1 MLDSILVNP
10 PVSSPLHPQLN
21 LPLLSGYLKSHG
33 YKSKVLDSNIR
44 FFHRFLELKDFK
56 IDPETYVE
64 NPLKLLDLYSDLE
77 KQLWEKSQKFSG
89 LQVGLRTLSMKQD
102 RIDFRMV
109 AQALDDRES
118 NPFIQFYEDL
128 VRDEI
133 APHSPKIVG
142 IAITFQ
148 DQIIPTFT
156 LAKVIRRMRPEIRIV
171 LGGQMITRCYDGLIL
186 DEGLLPFFDYL
197 VLWDGE
203 EPLLDIHRK
212 EIRGEDVEFI
222 NALPADGSK
231 YKVDRLAKAIASEMV
246 PSPDFSDLDLS
257 SYFVPE
263 ILIPFQTTRGCY
275 AKCAFCAIPYG
286 SNKYRVRTVDRI
298 IDDFIRIQK
307 ETLERYG
314 KKATYFKFMED
325 TSSPALLHELS
336 VEIEK
341 RGLDIK
347 WETFARLEKMFA
359 TEGFMDQL
367 YRGGCRKVHWGL
379 ESNDPAILVTMEKKT
394 TISYA
399 DAVLESAG
407 KAGILNFCFVLVG
420 FPGETDENRAS
431 MVRYIVGNP
440 HIHTL
445 TITTFDLTR
454 KSPMEQEFSPENP
467 YKLDCEPAKDFQVR
481 LPYTVNGENWKKKI
495 IPLAHKMM
503 IDIIK
508 GRPDIGFMTLFPD
521 QIRAVLCDRYGNDWG
536 RIFVEKY
543 GTENVQEMLLST
555 EKYARDY
562 AADKDIDPSRLPE
575 PLRREHYRTREDL
588 ALIARAVRLRREY
601 EDRRFNQV

>member
-21 LPLLSGYLKSHG
+21 LPLLSGYLKSRG
-33 YKSKVLDSNIR
+33 YKSKVVDSNIR
-44 FFHRFLELKDFK
+44 FFHRFLEFKDFK
-56 IDPETYVE
+56 IDPETYIE

-102 RIDFRMV
+102 RIDFKMV

-118 NPFIQFYEDL
+118 NPFIPFYEDL

-156 LAKVIRRMRPEIRIV
+156 LAKVIRRMRPEIKIV

-186 DEGLLPFFDYL
+186 DQGLLPFFDYL

-212 EIRGEDVEFI
+212 VIRGEDVEFI

-231 YKVDRLAKAIASEMV
+231 YKVDRLAKAVASEMV

-263 ILIPFQTTRGCY
+263 LLIPFQTTRGCY

-307 ETLERYG
+307 ETLERCG

-359 TEGFMDQL
+359 AEGFMDQL

-394 TISYA
+394 TMSYA

-454 KSPMEQEFSPENP
+454 KSPMEQEFSPENH

-543 GTENVQEMLLST
+543 GTENVQQMLLST

>member
-1 MLDSILVNP
+1 MLLCLVQVVGHDSIVGL
-10 PVSSPLHPQLN
+10 
-21 LPLLSGYLKSHG
+21 GADHG
-33 YKSKVLDSNIR
+33 VVQR
-44 FFHRFLELKDFK
+44 MGVVGGRA
-56 IDPETYVE
+56 V
-64 NPLKLLDLYSDLE
+64 E
-77 KQLWEKSQKFSG
+77 KQRSS
-89 LQVGLRTLSMKQD
+89 VGFEHETVT
-102 RIDFRMV
+102 V
-109 AQALDDRES
+109 A
-118 NPFIQFYEDL
+118 
-128 VRDEI
+128 VRLA
-133 APHSPKIVG
+133 AP
-142 IAITFQ
+142 
-148 DQIIPTFT
+148 
-156 LAKVIRRMRPEIRIV
+156 
-171 LGGQMITRCYDGLIL
+171 
-186 DEGLLPFFDYL
+186 
-197 VLWDGE
+197 
-203 EPLLDIHRK
+203 
-212 EIRGEDVEFI
+212 
-222 NALPADGSK
+222 LPAQ
-231 YKVDRLAKAIASEMV
+231 KVDAHAV
-246 PSPDFSDLDLS
+246 SDLDLS

-495 IPLAHKMM
+495 IPLANKMM
-503 IDIIK
+503 IDNTK